1 MEEKQEVF
9 NPPQVLKLPRPSRSW
24 PWFNSQQIRA
34 AGNCEVTPSLSFS
47 GRYIRPAL
55 WHYSHEVPEDGEV
68 KSCLGRVT
76 LLSAPYQPPI
86 NKLCYSAKSPGSN

>member
-24 PWFNSQQIRA
+24 PRFNSQQIRA
-34 AGNCEVTPSLSFS
+34 AGNCEVTPSLSLRS
-47 GRYIRPAL
+47 LHQACSVALRPTK
-55 WHYSHEVPEDGEV
+55 SHEDREV

-76 LLSAPYQPPI
+76 LLSAPRQPLI